1 MHGISGGQGQ
11 YKFTKYFFCLTC
23 AVHHCLSSHKSE
35 SDQKNGKYTILEMWQ
50 EIVEDDD
57 LFRKLK
63 ENLRSTG
70 ITTNVGVSEALNTS
84 VALSQFQPHVEVEL
98 RRTNEA
104 PQTKPSNAA
113 SLFFNAVKSQL
124 QKICQACRI
133 SIHEH
138 QSFEHS
144 CVHQTKHKKRLSTKD
159 TEPIRRRSSSSTNY
173 SQVSC
178 LSQPNIA
185 TLNIRRMSWNTQ
197 DCMFF
202 GPEEN
207 LHDIK
212 YKTLQDLGLQKHT
225 FKETLAYHASSF
237 FAKKRASSMESKI
250 QKADNC
256 FMEAE
261 NRQPRQVELK
271 PTRDDEATSRVGCWT
286 DATIIDLYEE
296 TLTNN
301 WRRNSAHRKDATL
314 QELEDI
320 ENETVTSRT
329 VASNASCIPDRQN
342 VTRTAT
348 EKTDTSI
355 AMIWI
360 QLHRSTLISRISRP
374 ECNQDC
380 TRWGTFALNVSNQQS
395 RVDTNLK
402 HALLLR
408 CVPCQKQR
416 KYHLDKVKANYV
428 WKERKFN

>member
-1 MHGISGGQGQ
+1 
-11 YKFTKYFFCLTC
+11 
-23 AVHHCLSSHKSE
+23 
-35 SDQKNGKYTILEMWQ
+35 MWQ

-70 ITTNVGVSEALNTS
+70 IMTNIGVSEVLKTS
-84 VALSQFQPHVEVEL
+84 EALSKLQPRVEGEL
-98 RRTNEA
+98 RGINEA
-104 PQTKPSNAA
+104 PQTQPCNAA

-124 QKICQACRI
+124 QKISQACRI

-159 TEPIRRRSSSSTNY
+159 TQPIRRQSSSSTVY

-178 LSQPNIA
+178 RSQPNSA
-185 TLNIRRMSWNTQ
+185 TLNIRRMSSNAQ

-212 YKTLQDLGLQKHT
+212 YKTLQDLGLQKYT
-225 FKETLAYHASSF
+225 FKETLAYHASFF
-237 FAKKRASSMESKI
+237 FAKKRASSTESKI
-250 QKADNC
+250 QKAKSC

-261 NRQPRQVELK
+261 NYQPRQVELK
-271 PTRDDEATSRVGCWT
+271 PTREDEATFRVGCWT
-286 DATIIDLYEE
+286 EATIIDLYEE

-320 ENETVTSRT
+320 ETETVTSRT
-329 VASNASCIPDRQN
+329 VVSNTSCISNRQS

-348 EKTDTSI
+348 EKRDTTT

-374 ECNQDC
+374 ECNQGC
-380 TRWGTFALNVSNQQS
+380 TRWGPFALNVSNQQS
-395 RVDTNLK
+395 RVDTNSK

-408 CVPCQKQR
+408 CVHCQKQR
-416 KYHLDKVKANYV
+416 KYHLDKVKASYV